1 MKSILY
7 LAEFQQVGNFIFEKV
22 LYFKNTCFLWSIILL
37 TLISLVIEIFQ

>member
-22 LYFKNTCFLWSIILL
+22 LYFKTRVFFG
-37 TLISLVIEIFQ
+37 V